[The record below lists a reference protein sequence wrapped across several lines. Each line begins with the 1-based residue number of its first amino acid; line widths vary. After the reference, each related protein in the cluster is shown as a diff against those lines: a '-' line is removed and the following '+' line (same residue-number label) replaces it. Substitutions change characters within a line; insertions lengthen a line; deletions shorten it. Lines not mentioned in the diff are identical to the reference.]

1 VIYAIPIWN
10 SSLNKKKRLEISSLF
25 FPDPDA

>member
-1 VIYAIPIWN
+1 MIYAIPVWN